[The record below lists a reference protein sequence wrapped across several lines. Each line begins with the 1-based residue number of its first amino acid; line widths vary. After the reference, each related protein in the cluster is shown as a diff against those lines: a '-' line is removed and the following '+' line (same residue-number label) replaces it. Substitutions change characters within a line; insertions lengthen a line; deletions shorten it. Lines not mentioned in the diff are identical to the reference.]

1 VSTALR
7 EGTEPRGWLRS
18 LGFERAFLGG
28 FFLVFTALAF
38 LFPRTGD
45 DWAWGSS
52 IGTDR
57 LDVWFR
63 NYNGR
68 YAGNLA
74 VLALT
79 RTPVL
84 AQLVTGAVV
93 TLIVFL
99 IVDLAGNRTPLGYLA
114 VTTVL
119 LGMPHDVWRQS
130 IVWISGF
137 TNYGFATAAA
147 LGFLWAAKR
156 DWTGRLAASGRWRRA
171 PIVLVYGFV
180 AALFMENVTIYLVI
194 AAIAYVIA
202 YRKVFGRFSVDS
214 VAWLLA
220 FVAGAAVMFSNGA
233 YRAAANSKTNYQ
245 QIQTGGG
252 GLKDDVEMLGDRVYL
267 LAVSG
272 NTMLN
277 VALVLAVGLLAG
289 AVAGSVGWR
298 RARLP
303 IALVGAFLVANE
315 TRRVVVENTSPAQAW
330 RTLGGY
336 AGGLLLLG
344 GLCAAAI
351 VLVRDRARRV
361 QLLVAVASIVLLIGP
376 MAAVHPI
383 GPRCFFASY
392 VFFLIVMAG
401 LLKELAERSD
411 IDFAPRLAPFVAAV
425 GTSLLVSYFVVYAL
439 VTHAVQRRLDDVR
452 AAVRDGAT
460 TVQLARLPFRS
471 YVHYGE
477 PIRPIWQRRFK
488 LYYDLPADLHVVV
501 KTEGRK

>member
-1 VSTALR
+1 
-7 EGTEPRGWLRS
+7 
-18 LGFERAFLGG
+18 
-28 FFLVFTALAF
+28 VFSALAF

-45 DWAWGSS
+45 DWAWGSR

-63 NYNGR
+63 DYNGR

-93 TLIVFL
+93 TLILFL
-99 IVDLAGNRTPLGYLA
+99 IVDLADNRTPLGYVA

-130 IVWISGF
+130 IVWLSGF

-156 DWTGRLAASGRWRRA
+156 DWTGRLAAGGRWRRA
-171 PIVLVYGFV
+171 PIIVVYGFV
-180 AALFMENVTIYLVI
+180 AALFMENLTIYLVL
-194 AAIAYVIA
+194 ATIAYVIA

-214 VAWLLA
+214 LAWLLA
-220 FVAGAAVMFSNGA
+220 FVAGAVVMFTNGA
-233 YRAAANSKTNYQ
+233 YRNAANSKTNYQ
-245 QIQTGGG
+245 QIQAGGG
-252 GLKDDVEMLGDRVYL
+252 GLKDDVVTLGDRVYL
-267 LAVSG
+267 LAVNG

-277 VALVLAVGLLAG
+277 VALVLVVGLLAG
-289 AVAGSVGWR
+289 AVAARAGWR

-303 IALVGAFLVANE
+303 IALVGAFLVTNE
-315 TRRVVVENTSPAQAW
+315 TLRIVVDNTTPSRAW
-330 RTLGGY
+330 RSLGGY
-336 AGGLLLLG
+336 VGGLLLFG
-344 GLCAAAI
+344 GLCVAAL

-383 GPRCFFASY
+383 GARCFFASY
-392 VFFLIVMAG
+392 VFFLIVLAG
-401 LLKELAERSD
+401 LLKELAERSE
-411 IDFAPRLAPFVAAV
+411 IDFAPRLAPFVAAL
-425 GTSLLVSYFVVYAL
+425 GTALLVSYFVVYAL
-439 VTHAVQRRLDDVR
+439 VTHAVQRRLDHVR

-460 TVQLARLPFRS
+460 TVQLSRLPFRS

-477 PIRPIWQRRFK
+477 PIKPIWQHRFK
-488 LYYDLPADLHVVV
+488 LYYDLPANLHVVV
-501 KTEGRK
+501 KKKGRN